1 MKISHISAT
10 SLCLVLLASSLPN
23 LASAGVIRSPVAVI
37 GNTMGTASGSTGN
50 LINESG
56 LSSSFI
62 SGVTD
67 YGTYIA
73 GNPTH
78 ALNGAANAWAGNSG
92 TFGHLDFDL
101 GSVLAIHSFALW
113 TQGHSNAVNSFTLT
127 SALDSGF
134 TSGVTNLGAFNAAI
148 GLNAQTFGVSGVGEF
163 VRLTVTSIHGGGNVN
178 IGEVAFDTTTQNVP
192 EPESL
197 ALVGL
202 ALAGLA
208 VTRRRKA

>member
-1 MKISHISAT
+1 MKIGRIFAT
-10 SLCLVLLASSLPN
+10 SLCLALLTSLPHV
-23 LASAGVIRSPVAVI
+23 ASAGVIRSPVAVI
-37 GNTMGTASGSTGN
+37 SNTMGTAGGSTG
-50 LINESG
+50 LMIDESG
-56 LSSSFI
+56 LSSSFV

-67 YGTYIA
+67 FGTYIA

-78 ALNGAANAWAGNSG
+78 AVNAATNAWAGNAR
-92 TFGHLDFDL
+92 TFGYLDFDL
-101 GSVLAIHSFALW
+101 GSVLAIYSFALW
-113 TQGHSNAVNSFTLT
+113 TQSNGNAVNSFTLT

-134 TSGVTNLGAFNAAI
+134 TSGVMNLGTFNAAI
-148 GLNAQTFGVSGVGEF
+148 GLNAQIFGVSGVGEF
-163 VRLTVTSIHGGGNVN
+163 VRLTVTSIHGGNNVN

-208 VTRRRKA
+208 ATRRRKA